1 MFDTVATL
9 HGALSLFAPMIRT
22 MKVKKEN
29 MRQAV
34 AHDFSNATDLADYL
48 VGKGMPFRQA
58 HEVVGKSVLYCIEQ
72 GKYLLD
78 LTMEEYK
85 QFSELFE
92 DDIYTAL
99 DPQNVVNARNV
110 LGGTA
115 KNQVESQVAAAGV
128 ELKKTQQWVKDH
140 LQKIEVQ
147 LL

>member
-1 MFDTVATL
+1 
-9 HGALSLFAPMIRT
+9 
-22 MKVKKEN
+22 
-29 MRQAV
+29 
-34 AHDFSNATDLADYL
+34 
-48 VGKGMPFRQA
+48 
-58 HEVVGKSVLYCIEQ
+58 
-72 GKYLLD
+72 
-78 LTMEEYK
+78 MEEYK